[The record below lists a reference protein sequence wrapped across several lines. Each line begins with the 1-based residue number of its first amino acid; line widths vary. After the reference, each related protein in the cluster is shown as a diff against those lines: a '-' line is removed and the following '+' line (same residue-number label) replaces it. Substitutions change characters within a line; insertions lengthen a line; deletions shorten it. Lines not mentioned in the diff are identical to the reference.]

1 MLRDAAE
8 SASGTLAGAKRSPL
22 RRIWITL
29 RHDVVVQQDR
39 LRSAQSLKAKG
50 RSLTLPDLN
59 RPGGFMRIFLKVA
72 SASAASVA
80 VAAGAFGVVSAMA
93 ASPAQGQTRGRIAI
107 LVVAHGS
114 GKSYDVLTG
123 AIADYGTDHDAGHNM
138 QKIVLSKGTFD
149 LAAGQ
154 FNKNFKI
161 KTDKATCAVTATSH
175 GANLPLS
182 HGTGAYAGIT
192 GSVSI
197 KATFAELA
205 QKSPSGKCELNKTPI
220 SASDVIT
227 GSGTVAYGP
236 KAAG

>member
-1 MLRDAAE
+1 MQRTLFKL
-8 SASGTLAGAKRSPL
+8 AST
-22 RRIWITL
+22 
-29 RHDVVVQQDR
+29 
-39 LRSAQSLKAKG
+39 
-50 RSLTLPDLN
+50 
-59 RPGGFMRIFLKVA
+59 
-72 SASAASVA
+72 SAALVA
-80 VAAGAFGVVSAMA
+80 VAAGVFGVVSATA
-93 ASPAQGQTRGRIAI
+93 APRAQGQTRGRIAI

-114 GKSYDVLTG
+114 GKSYDVVTG
-123 AIADYGTDHDAGHNM
+123 AITDYGTDHDAGHNM

-154 FNKNFKI
+154 FNKNFKS
-161 KTDKATCAVTATSH
+161 KTDTATCAVTATSH

-182 HGTGAYAGIT
+182 HGTGAYAGLT
-192 GSVSI
+192 GSITI

-205 QKSPSGKCELNKTPI
+205 QKSPGGKCELDKTPI